1 MLFYQRGNSKLSI
14 NLNLTSTIANHS
26 PAPQKEGAGTL
37 VFIQNKCWPEQK
49 NVSCCRLLTL
59 LSVFANWQGIYP
71 GMHYCKCKPSPT
83 HVLGHAFHSS
93 LFHPSLWTS
102 WSFCTWKLT
111 EEDAN
116 HQMHR
121 GLICQGPWTS
131 NPWLLG
137 VANCGSEKKNNVSTW
152 NPLLWNHQNTWDLW
166 IWITP
171 NDSISLVLTPGEWLT
186 SPGSIEWCQFSDVSH
201 YPSQPCQPGC
211 IPIGSSHWV
220 PKILSLFMV
229 QKSKS
234 KKTV

>member
-1 MLFYQRGNSKLSI
+1 MLFCQRGNSKLSI

-37 VFIQNKCWPEQK
+37 VFIQTKCWPEK
-49 NVSCCRLLTL
+49 KSELLQATNTI

-71 GMHYCKCKPSPT
+71 GMHYCKCKPSST

-137 VANCGSEKKNNVSTW
+137 VANCGSEKKIMFQHGI
-152 NPLLWNHQNTWDLW
+152 PFCE
-166 IWITP
+166 IIK
-171 NDSISLVLTPGEWLT
+171 IPGICGYELPPKSVFHWFW
-186 SPGSIEWCQFSDVSH
+186 PQGNGSVHLDR
-201 YPSQPCQPGC
+201 
-211 IPIGSSHWV
+211 
-220 PKILSLFMV
+220 
-229 QKSKS
+229 
-234 KKTV
+234 